1 MSPEKL
7 KKTIYIAAGTLCL
20 ILGGIGIVL
29 PLLPTTPFWLLT
41 CWFYLRSSQT
51 LYNRVMQNKRFGS
64 YVRGFLVDK
73 SISLRA
79 KVLSI
84 GTIWVSAIF
93 TFALLQVALWLK
105 MLLFVIFLSVISISA
120 SNLVVVSTISIRR
133 YSNFF
138 LCQEGYIKN

>member
-105 MLLFVIFLSVISISA
+105 MLLFVIFLSVSW
-120 SNLVVVSTISIRR
+120 
-133 YSNFF
+133 
-138 LCQEGYIKN
+138 YILSFPTKKKNG

>member
-1 MSPEKL
+1 MPYSGWNRHSASA
-7 KKTIYIAAGTLCL
+7 IANYSL
-20 ILGGIGIVL
+20 
-29 PLLPTTPFWLLT
+29 WLLT

-105 MLLFVIFLSVISISA
+105 MLLFVIFL
-120 SNLVVVSTISIRR
+120 
-133 YSNFF
+133 
-138 LCQEGYIKN
+138 Q